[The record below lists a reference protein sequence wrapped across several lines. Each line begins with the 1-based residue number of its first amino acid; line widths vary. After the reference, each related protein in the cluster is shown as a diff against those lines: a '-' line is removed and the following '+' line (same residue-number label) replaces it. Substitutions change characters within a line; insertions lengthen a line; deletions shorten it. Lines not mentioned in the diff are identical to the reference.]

1 MIAIKWTRRPSGPGL
16 RLGTWLVLL
25 LVTGAGC
32 SELAANSPL
41 DGARS
46 SPEALART
54 ALESLRDE
62 DAEALRTLLVSRDEY
77 EELLW
82 PSLPDRNHVPFEFI
96 WSITSP
102 RSSKA
107 LRYSMA
113 EYGGRDLELVRV
125 ELGDDVEAYD
135 TFVLHKD
142 VSMILRDKETG
153 HEGPVLMDV
162 LVEMKGGWKFLNF
175 DE

>member
-1 MIAIKWTRRPSGPGL
+1 MIDTKWTCRPSGPGL
-16 RLGTWLVLL
+16 RLGTWLALL
-25 LVTGAGC
+25 LVTAAGC

-46 SPEALART
+46 SPEALARI
-54 ALESLRDE
+54 ALESLRDD
-62 DAEALRTLLVSRDEY
+62 DAEAMRSLLVSRDEY

-102 RSSKA
+102 RSNKA

-125 ELGDDVEAYD
+125 ELGDEVEAYD
-135 TFVLHKD
+135 AFVLHKEAR
-142 VSMILRDKETG
+142 MIVRDIETG
-153 HEGPVLMDV
+153 HEAPVLMDV
-162 LVEMKGGWKFLNF
+162 LVEMNGGWKFLNF